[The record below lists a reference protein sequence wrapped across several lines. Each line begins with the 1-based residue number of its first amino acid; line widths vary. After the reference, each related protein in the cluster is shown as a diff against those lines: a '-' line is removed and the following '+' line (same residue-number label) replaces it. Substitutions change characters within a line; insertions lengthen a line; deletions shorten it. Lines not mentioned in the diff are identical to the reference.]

1 MLFWQ
6 ARVCDNEEPGQMFS
20 EPKLIDYSAVTLMK
34 EEDVVKHPI
43 TFWVVSQEWNYPA
56 RKDCQQ

>member
-1 MLFWQ
+1 
-6 ARVCDNEEPGQMFS
+6 MFS

-56 RKDCQQ
+56 SNKSIAFPYE

>member
-1 MLFWQ
+1 M
-6 ARVCDNEEPGQMFS
+6 CDNEEPGQMFS